1 MIKADKSFATRAH
14 ARIQPT
20 YILLRTLFQSFGE
33 LFLGRHIESQL
44 QQCSVMNFC
53 SGHGFEH

>member
-14 ARIQPT
+14 ERIQPT

-33 LFLGRHIESQL
+33 LFLGRHIESQP

-53 SGHGFEH
+53 SGHVFEH